1 MLRSKTG
8 KFQSKKS
15 FVKQFKAQ
23 ESRRNILV
31 SHPVDEPITADH
43 NYVHANT
50 YPVFSD
56 SDLELGASCT
66 IDPSL
71 NNDWKTGRR
80 VVELQ
85 ALAQQMFCTSCDA
98 RLHLADIESERRYG
112 LGSILFIR
120 CQNSVCSSLNDV
132 KTGKRNNGT
141 FDINSKLA
149 LAMVHTGMGPVQI
162 NNFLAT
168 LNLPPVVP
176 STLKRREQKIDTTLE
191 TVAKKSCLEAQKE
204 EIEKG
209 NGKME
214 VSFDGGWQK
223 RGTGWNYNSNTGHAS
238 LIGKETGKVLQ
249 FSLRS
254 KSCQICALHQSKNH
268 TIPVHECSKNWDGS
282 SKAMEP
288 DMAISMARE
297 LEETGCAI
305 DVIHG
310 DNDSTTTSRLKAV
323 FPSIEKKDD
332 SNHTKKGITSK
343 LYKLSHK
350 YKVLK
355 QPNVISYI
363 GRCFMY
369 AIKECQTKEPESL
382 RKSLD
387 IIVPHLYGD
396 HSLCASED
404 ATWCS
409 YQKNPS
415 QFRYRSLPQG
425 KPLTCPSL
433 QTDLK
438 AIVNSQKDRAACL
451 TNLGSTQA
459 NENFNFIVSTKAPKN
474 KSFGSSKSL
483 TGRISAS
490 VLQKNEGHKYLEK
503 VNKAVGLSPGEFT
516 FRMALKIAAKRK
528 LQKAKQI
535 SLQAKRKRLLKK
547 ILKSKKEAT
556 KEIHEGVTYYQA
568 AELHLDEELTQT
580 TEIPNRL
587 TLPENAFT
595 YVVFDTETTGR
606 GRNSDILQIAAGDDF
621 NVYAQPRCEI
631 SEQAS
636 AVNMLRYDRG
646 TNTMFHRGIPV
657 LSKPIQEA
665 LLDFI
670 AYLKKVPQ
678 PILCDVGNYKQ
689 ENLVSKLTN
698 CTYQAHDAKE
708 DVRVLTT
715 LFTEKIEKEVLDE
728 DLFHISFHD
737 VKKRYDEI
745 LQQKFMSLAAVTKLA
760 RNGVSPLHLRL
771 AHNRNSGLKLLLTDL
786 HIRLTN
792 KNLTSVISFLEKEE

>member
-85 ALAQQMFCTSCDA
+85 ALAQQMFCTSCNA

-254 KSCQICALHQSKNH
+254 KSCQICALYQSKNH

-332 SNHTKKGITSK
+332 N
-343 LYKLSHK
+343 
-350 YKVLK
+350 
-355 QPNVISYI
+355 
-363 GRCFMY
+363 
-369 AIKECQTKEPESL
+369 
-382 RKSLD
+382 
-387 IIVPHLYGD
+387 
-396 HSLCASED
+396 AS
-404 ATWCS
+404 
-409 YQKNPS
+409 
-415 QFRYRSLPQG
+415 
-425 KPLTCPSL
+425 
-433 QTDLK
+433 
-438 AIVNSQKDRAACL
+438 
-451 TNLGSTQA
+451 
-459 NENFNFIVSTKAPKN
+459 
-474 KSFGSSKSL
+474 
-483 TGRISAS
+483 
-490 VLQKNEGHKYLEK
+490 
-503 VNKAVGLSPGEFT
+503 
-516 FRMALKIAAKRK
+516 
-528 LQKAKQI
+528 
-535 SLQAKRKRLLKK
+535 
-547 ILKSKKEAT
+547 
-556 KEIHEGVTYYQA
+556 
-568 AELHLDEELTQT
+568 
-580 TEIPNRL
+580 
-587 TLPENAFT
+587 
-595 YVVFDTETTGR
+595 
-606 GRNSDILQIAAGDDF
+606 
-621 NVYAQPRCEI
+621 
-631 SEQAS
+631 
-636 AVNMLRYDRG
+636 
-646 TNTMFHRGIPV
+646 
-657 LSKPIQEA
+657 
-665 LLDFI
+665 
-670 AYLKKVPQ
+670 
-678 PILCDVGNYKQ
+678 
-689 ENLVSKLTN
+689 
-698 CTYQAHDAKE
+698 CT
-708 DVRVLTT
+708 
-715 LFTEKIEKEVLDE
+715 
-728 DLFHISFHD
+728 
-737 VKKRYDEI
+737 
-745 LQQKFMSLAAVTKLA
+745 
-760 RNGVSPLHLRL
+760 P
-771 AHNRNSGLKLLLTDL
+771 
-786 HIRLTN
+786 
-792 KNLTSVISFLEKEE
+792 

>member
-1 MLRSKTG
+1 
-8 KFQSKKS
+8 
-15 FVKQFKAQ
+15 
-23 ESRRNILV
+23 
-31 SHPVDEPITADH
+31 
-43 NYVHANT
+43 
-50 YPVFSD
+50 
-56 SDLELGASCT
+56 
-66 IDPSL
+66 
-71 NNDWKTGRR
+71 
-80 VVELQ
+80 
-85 ALAQQMFCTSCDA
+85 
-98 RLHLADIESERRYG
+98 
-112 LGSILFIR
+112 
-120 CQNSVCSSLNDV
+120 
-132 KTGKRNNGT
+132 
-141 FDINSKLA
+141 
-149 LAMVHTGMGPVQI
+149 
-162 NNFLAT
+162 
-168 LNLPPVVP
+168 
-176 STLKRREQKIDTTLE
+176 
-191 TVAKKSCLEAQKE
+191 
-204 EIEKG
+204 
-209 NGKME
+209 
-214 VSFDGGWQK
+214 
-223 RGTGWNYNSNTGHAS
+223 
-238 LIGKETGKVLQ
+238 
-249 FSLRS
+249 
-254 KSCQICALHQSKNH
+254 
-268 TIPVHECSKNWDGS
+268 
-282 SKAMEP
+282 MEP

-474 KSFGSSKSL
+474 N
-483 TGRISAS
+483 R
-490 VLQKNEGHKYLEK
+490 
-503 VNKAVGLSPGEFT
+503 
-516 FRMALKIAAKRK
+516 
-528 LQKAKQI
+528 
-535 SLQAKRKRLLKK
+535 
-547 ILKSKKEAT
+547 KEAT
-556 KEIHEGVTYYQA
+556 KEIHEGVTYSEA
-568 AELHLDEELTQT
+568 AELHQDEELTQT

-587 TLPENAFT
+587 TLPENQFT

-606 GRNSDILQIAAGDDF
+606 GRNSDILQIAAGNDF

-670 AYLKKVPQ
+670 EYLKKVLNPY
-678 PILCDVGNYKQ
+678 L
-689 ENLVSKLTN
+689 
-698 CTYQAHDAKE
+698 
-708 DVRVLTT
+708 
-715 LFTEKIEKEVLDE
+715 
-728 DLFHISFHD
+728 
-737 VKKRYDEI
+737 
-745 LQQKFMSLAAVTKLA
+745 
-760 RNGVSPLHLRL
+760 
-771 AHNRNSGLKLLLTDL
+771 
-786 HIRLTN
+786 
-792 KNLTSVISFLEKEE
+792 